1 MSLQQRIRITSYN
14 VCYTKLLRRK
24 SSVVAL
30 GGGVVGDL
38 AGFVAASYMRGV
50 NFIQMPTTIL
60 AHDSSVGGKVAVN
73 HRLAKNM
80 IGAFYQPEMVLYDV
94 SSLQTLPD
102 REVRAGLSEMVKH
115 GLIWDQQFADWCG
128 DHAGKL
134 LSRITSYNVCY
145 TKLLRELARRQK
157 GYGRGR
163 RMQIEKDIAA
173 IVGGVRHGYTTG
185 APVAVVVE
193 NNDWTHWRNIMNIE
207 PIEGTDEEKRR
218 VHRPRPGHADLNGGL
233 KYDLKDLRNVLERS
247 SARETAVRVAVG
259 AIAKQ
264 FLGRFGIKIGGQVKR
279 IGEIEAPPHQL
290 SLDELIE
297 ITEQSSVRVADKAT
311 EKKMEEYI
319 DKIKSEGD
327 SIGGIVECIV
337 EGVPV
342 GLGSHVQ
349 YDRKLD
355 GRIAQAVMSINAF
368 KGVEIGIGFEAGTI
382 PGSQVHD
389 EILYSEDRGY
399 YRASNRLG
407 GFEGGMTNG
416 MPIVVRGVMKPS
428 YNFV

>member
-1 MSLQQRIRITSYN
+1 MT
-14 VCYTKLLRRK
+14 LRYLTAGETHGPQLTAIIEGLP
-24 SSVVAL
+24 SNLHLDFEAL
-30 GGGVVGDL
+30 N
-38 AGFVAASYMRGV
+38 Y
-50 NFIQMPTTIL
+50 
-60 AHDSSVGGKVAVN
+60 
-73 HRLAKNM
+73 
-80 IGAFYQPEMVLYDV
+80 
-94 SSLQTLPD
+94 
-102 REVRAGLSEMVKH
+102 
-115 GLIWDQQFADWCG
+115 
-128 DHAGKL
+128 
-134 LSRITSYNVCY
+134 
-145 TKLLRELARRQK
+145 ELARRQK

-163 RMQIEKDIAA
+163 RMQIEKDTAS

-185 APVAVVVE
+185 APVAIVVE

-264 FLGRFGIKIGGQVKR
+264 FLARFDIKIGGQVKR
-279 IGEIEAPPHQL
+279 IGEVEAPPHQL

-297 ITEQSSVRVADKAT
+297 ITEQSSVRVVDKAT

-319 DKIKSEGD
+319 DKIKADGD

-382 PGSQVHD
+382 PGSKVHD
-389 EILYSEDRGY
+389 EILYSEERGY

-416 MPIVVRGVMKPS
+416 MPIVVRGVMKPIPTLYKPLQS
-428 YNFV
+428 VDIDTKEPFTAQVERSDACAVPAASVVLEHVVAWEVAKAFLEKFGGDSIEEIERNYKGYLAQLEAY